1 MDGDIFFPAG
11 SRYQVAIQAMEAKR
25 VCGACP
31 VRAECLDWAVETRQD
46 AGVWGGLTENE
57 RAELLRKRTS
67 KTREE
72 FVEKVTRPKKPA
84 VAAVLDRY
92 WRVVELR
99 EAGWGRRRL
108 AADLGV
114 SPESVVAAERLVAEA
129 GSVEAAL
136 GSLEVAA

>member
-1 MDGDIFFPAG
+1 MDGDTFFPTG
-11 SRYQVAIQAMEAKR
+11 SRYQVAIQVIEAKR
-25 VCGACP
+25 VCGTCP
-31 VRAECLDWAVETRQD
+31 VRAECLDWAMETRQD

-57 RAELLRKRTS
+57 RAELLRKRTP
-67 KTREE
+67 KTRED
-72 FVEKVTRPKKPA
+72 FVGKVTRPKKPA
-84 VAAVLDRY
+84 VASVLDRY